1 MKTEFQ
7 SLQSSS
13 VLQKYLENTAP
24 YEVISLPG
32 IFSMQHHHPLTE
44 SENYTRNFLFVTHP
58 FLISSGEKKK
68 ENKNKHIQT
77 SLEGTLHFSCQHR
90 IAIDFC
96 YYSIFQMSEFL
107 DSFAVKQNSV

>member
-44 SENYTRNFLFVTHP
+44 SENHTRNFLFVTHP
-58 FLISSGEKKK
+58 FLISSGEKTK
-68 ENKNKHIQT
+68 NKNQIQT
-77 SLEGTLHFSCQHR
+77 NKFGRYTAF
-90 IAIDFC
+90 
-96 YYSIFQMSEFL
+96 FL
-107 DSFAVKQNSV
+107 PAQDRHALLLLLYLSNE